1 MNAKA
6 ILDWATKILT
16 AANKNVNA
24 AYLAL
29 HYIDTDANL
38 YLSGKSL
45 SAQQQKLYQQ
55 AIRTY
60 CKQDVPLAF
69 FFGYT
74 FFYNLKFYIS
84 QGCFLPRF
92 ETEQLVDELIDY
104 LQDLNIYPKQVLD
117 LCCGIGVIGI
127 AIKKHFPFAS
137 VTSIDHNQEALA
149 MAKRTMDDLNLHLEL
164 IHISLEDFIP
174 KEKYD
179 LIIMNPPYINKNDY
193 VEQSVLKN
201 DPHDALFA
209 KNGGYYFYK
218 VLAAKIATFAK
229 QDFII
234 ALEIG
239 SNQSN
244 QILNIFKNKI
254 IIIDKQIIKDY
265 QGFPRIMIIRGKLK

>member
-1 MNAKA
+1 MKAKA

-16 AANKNVNA
+16 ATNKNVYA

-45 SAQQQKLYQQ
+45 SAKQQKLYQQ
-55 AIRTY
+55 AIKTY
-60 CKQDVPLAF
+60 CEQDVPLAF

-84 QGCFLPRF
+84 KGCFLPRF

-104 LQDLNIYPKQVLD
+104 LKNINIYPKQVLD
-117 LCCGIGVIGI
+117 LCCGIGVIGV
-127 AIKKHFPFAS
+127 AIKKHFPFVS
-137 VTSIDHNQEALA
+137 VTGIDHNKKALA
-149 MAKRTMDDLNLHLEL
+149 MAKKTMNDLNLYLEL
-164 IHISLEDFIP
+164 IHISLEEFIP
-174 KEKYD
+174 KKKYD

-209 KNGGYYFYK
+209 KDGGYYFYK
-218 VLAAKIATFAK
+218 VLATKITTFAT
-229 QDFII
+229 QNFILC
-234 ALEIG
+234 LEIG
-239 SNQSN
+239 SNQSK
-244 QILNIFKNKI
+244 QIINIFENKI
-254 IIIDKQIIKDY
+254 IIIDKQIINDY